1 MEESK
6 ARVGIREWGI
16 TQTSLEEVGSWPS
29 AADRLLAVVTSCVP
43 TFGKLS
49 TGSATRVLLPTPIST
64 HALTAGHALLVVAG
78 TCMPICDTWGIS
90 VYVPQVFVKVVER
103 AEAASDALDA
113 SSGSPSRG
121 PSPAYSSPS
130 GTVGYQ
136 AADAKRHGA
145 GGLPPV

>member
-1 MEESK
+1 M
-6 ARVGIREWGI
+6 
-16 TQTSLEEVGSWPS
+16 
-29 AADRLLAVVTSCVP
+29 
-43 TFGKLS
+43 F
-49 TGSATRVLLPTPIST
+49 
-64 HALTAGHALLVVAG
+64 
-78 TCMPICDTWGIS
+78 

-121 PSPAYSSPS
+121 PAPAYSSPS
-130 GTVGYQ
+130 GTAGYQ